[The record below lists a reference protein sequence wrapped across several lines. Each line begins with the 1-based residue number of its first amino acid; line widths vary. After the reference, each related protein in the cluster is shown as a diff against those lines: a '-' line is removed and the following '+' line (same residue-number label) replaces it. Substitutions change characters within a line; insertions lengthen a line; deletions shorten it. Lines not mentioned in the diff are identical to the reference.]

1 MSYKDTFSI
10 LAFRTKMVLLHFLP
24 PNLKQ
29 TFLVVNPNV
38 ETYMEGNSG
47 NRSGLA
53 ELTQYE
59 AMIAD

>member
-1 MSYKDTFSI
+1 MS
-10 LAFRTKMVLLHFLP
+10 

-29 TFLVVNPNV
+29 TFLEMNPNV
-38 ETYMEGNSG
+38 ETNMEGNSG

-59 AMIAD
+59 ATIAD